1 MNSFL
6 MCLSTNCLLWRIIAS
21 ALYEWLTTFLQG
33 GAKISLHYYN
43 AHVCKM
49 FFCFWKLLLLNSALQ
64 FTIYNDDTK
73 REKNL
78 QNWYVSIVISNLEK
92 KYLKAYDFFLSLFN
106 KKKGLRFL
114 SRKFVKFTY
123 PEIDANKKSIRVI
136 QSLNTLSAKVK
147 LTWQAT
153 TIAQT
158 DMYVGIYI
166 CWWVQIVHKGYFI
179 NSQNSISVS

>member
-21 ALYEWLTTFLQG
+21 TQYEWLTTFLQG

-73 REKNL
+73 REKKLAKLICFNC
-78 QNWYVSIVISNLEK
+78 NFKFGEKISKSIRFLFIQYKMVWGFYLEK
-92 KYLKAYDFFLSLFN
+92 IVES
-106 KKKGLRFL
+106 
-114 SRKFVKFTY
+114 TY
-123 PEIDANKKSIRVI
+123 PEIDAKHRDIHTECSKQFKWNTYSYVSG
-136 QSLNTLSAKVK
+136 QSRPFWAALK
-147 LTWQAT
+147 LL
-153 TIAQT
+153 
-158 DMYVGIYI
+158 
-166 CWWVQIVHKGYFI
+166 
-179 NSQNSISVS
+179 